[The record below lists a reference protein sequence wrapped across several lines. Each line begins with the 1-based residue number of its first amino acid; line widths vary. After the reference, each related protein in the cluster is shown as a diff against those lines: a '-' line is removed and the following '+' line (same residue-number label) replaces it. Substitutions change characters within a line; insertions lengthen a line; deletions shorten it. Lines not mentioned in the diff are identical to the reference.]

1 MPIDCLTYINN
12 IYLMSVKYYKEGEGW
27 VRFPGTAGLPG
38 KDAYLLAKD
47 NGYEGSREDYEKAL
61 LEMPTFKEAIA
72 KNTSEIETLKNN
84 VTPDLENYATKDY
97 VNSKTNELNSTFVS
111 KLNDYDTTANVNSK
125 LAELQNNISFKFGVL
140 ENGVVKGG
148 YVYYNN
154 VENININS
162 ATEFSNLTSSAIIHS
177 TQPITFSD
185 AFNLAVQELSGHK
198 YVYCIQ

>member
-1 MPIDCLTYINN
+1 
-12 IYLMSVKYYKEGEGW
+12 MSVKYYKEGEGW